1 MTTPRRQFLRQGAL
15 AFAGLS
21 LTPLLRAENSGAPA
35 PASTAATGPADARAY
50 WISVAERLA
59 APVLENLAARTL
71 KKVMPVEQRPGA
83 KRENVTHLEAFGRLL
98 SGIAPWLEC
107 EKPEK
112 WTKLARE
119 SLDAATDPA
128 SPDFMNFTK
137 ERQPLVDAAF
147 LALALLRAPKTLWE
161 PLDERVKRNVVTAL
175 KSTRAIRPGEN
186 NWLLFAATVEA
197 FLRKAGESVVRE
209 RVDHALKKHREWYK
223 GDGVYGDGKDYQYD
237 YYNSFVIHPMLVE
250 VTDVFVDDAEWGPFA
265 SVVMKRAQRY
275 AAIQERQ
282 ISPEGSY
289 PIIGRSSAYRF
300 GAFHALAQIALL
312 QKLPKGV
319 TPAQVR
325 CAMTAVLRRQVG
337 AKGTFDASG
346 WLTIGFAGHQPDL
359 AEGYVS
365 TGSLYLC
372 ANALLPLGLPASDE
386 FWSAPDAPWTQAK
399 AWSGVDMPADH
410 AIAD

>member
-1 MTTPRRQFLRQGAL
+1 MPPRRQFLRQGAL

-21 LTPLLRAENSGAPA
+21 LPTLLRAENSAAAAPV
-35 PASTAATGPADARAY
+35 ASADARAY

-98 SGIAPWLEC
+98 SGIAPWLEQ
-107 EKPEK
+107 ERPAK
-112 WTKLARE
+112 WVTLARE

-161 PLDERVKRNVVTAL
+161 PLDERVKRNVVAAL

-197 FLRKAGESVVRE
+197 FLRKTGEPVVRE
-209 RVDHALKKHREWYK
+209 RVDHALTKHMEWYK
-223 GDGVYGDGKDYQYD
+223 GDGVYGDGKDYRYD

-250 VTDVFVDDAEWGPFA
+250 VTTAFAADAEWGPFA

-289 PIIGRSSAYRF
+289 PMIGRSSAYRF
-300 GAFHALAQIALL
+300 GAFHALAQIAL
-312 QKLPKGV
+312 QKKLPKGV
-319 TPAQVR
+319 KPAQVR

-372 ANALLPLGLPASDE
+372 ANALLPLGLPATDE